1 MKRTSILPLLNTIGV
16 LAIFLSSSFTPA
28 ASVSSRD
35 LTHAKAHS
43 DAAPVTIHA
52 TLTGVEEDGTTYT
65 GVVDVSGGIN
75 ASGTFT
81 MPTKELGMALHCLL
95 EVDLPDGDITFR
107 LNCNMKTLNGQWK
120 VLNGTGPYEELEGG
134 GSLVMIN
141 NLTEEVM
148 TGTIRW

>member
-1 MKRTSILPLLNTIGV
+1 MKKTTILLELTMMGI

-28 ASVSSRD
+28 ATVSSHGSAQ
-35 LTHAKAHS
+35 TKALS
-43 DAAPVTIHA
+43 DAEPVTVHA
-52 TLTGVEEDGTTYT
+52 TITGVEEDGTTYT
-65 GVVDVSGGIN
+65 GVVEVSGTID
-75 ASGTFT
+75 ASGTFV
-81 MPTKELGMALHCLL
+81 MPTKALGMALHCIL

-120 VLNGTGPYEELEGG
+120 VLNGTGAYQELEGG

>member
-1 MKRTSILPLLNTIGV
+1 MKKTRILPLLTMIGMLILSV
-16 LAIFLSSSFTPA
+16 SSSFTPA
-28 ASVSSRD
+28 ATGSS
-35 LTHAKAHS
+35 HGIAQSKALS
-43 DAAPVTIHA
+43 NAEPVTVHA

-65 GVVDVSGGIN
+65 GVVEFSGAID
-75 ASGTFT
+75 ASGTFV
-81 MPTKELGMALHCLL
+81 MPTKELGMALHCIL

-120 VLNGTGPYEELEGG
+120 VLEGSGAYQELQGG

-148 TGTIRW
+148 TGTIHW